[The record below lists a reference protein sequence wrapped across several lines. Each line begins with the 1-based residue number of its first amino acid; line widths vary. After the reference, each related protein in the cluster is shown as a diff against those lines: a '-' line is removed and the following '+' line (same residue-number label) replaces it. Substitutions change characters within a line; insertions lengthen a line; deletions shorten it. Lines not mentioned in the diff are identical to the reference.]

1 MGLLSS
7 QISTRDL
14 VPLCRQL
21 ATSYDAGIPILRSI
35 ALVRENA
42 RDAKTRE
49 VLLQMEN
56 SITRGASL
64 GEAAAAQSKHLP
76 VFLIQL
82 LDAGEHGGRLDIMLR
97 DLANYYEDRQR
108 MTRQVIGESIFPILQ
123 LTAAWFLGT
132 FSLGLV
138 RQLNED
144 FNINRYLGQYIAFQ
158 IAALTIFAIVVVV
171 AILLARAGTW
181 QYIWGWVANSIW
193 PFSNVT
199 RKFALARFFRSFAL
213 LVGSGLN
220 IKQCIRGAAAT
231 TANPYIEQDLLQAI
245 PIVSDGATLV
255 QAFAPVRC
263 LTPTAREM
271 LMVGEE
277 SGRLDVSLNKV
288 AEYYLAEATAALHAA
303 GRILR
308 VAITLGM
315 GLVIGYIV
323 ISFYAGY
330 LSSMDALL
338 N

>member
-1 MGLLSS
+1 MGLLSA
-7 QISTRDL
+7 QISMRDL

-82 LDAGEHGGRLDIMLR
+82 LDAGEHGGRLDVMLR

-108 MTRQVIGESIFPILQ
+108 MTRQVMGEAIFPILQ
-123 LTAAWFLGT
+123 LIAAWFLGT

-158 IAALTIFAIVVVV
+158 ISALTIFGILVVV
-171 AILLARAGTW
+171 AIILARAGTW
-181 QYIWGWVANSIW
+181 QYIWGWVANNIW

-288 AEYYLAEATAALHAA
+288 AEYHLAEATAALHAA

-308 VAITLGM
+308 VTITLGM
-315 GLVIGYIV
+315 GLLVGYIV

>member
-1 MGLLSS
+1 MGLLSA

-49 VLLQMEN
+49 VLLHMEN

-82 LDAGEHGGRLDIMLR
+82 LDAGEHGGRLDVMLR

-108 MTRQVIGESIFPILQ
+108 MTRQVIGEMIFPGLQ
-123 LTAAWFLGT
+123 LIAAWFLGT
-132 FSLGLV
+132 FALGLV
-138 RQLNED
+138 RQLNFD

-158 IAALTIFAIVVVV
+158 ISALTIFGILAVV

-181 QYIWGWVANSIW
+181 KYIWGWAANKIW

-199 RKFALARFFRSFAL
+199 QKFALARFFRSFAL

-231 TANPYIEQDLLQAI
+231 TANPYIEKDLLQAI

-263 LTPTAREM
+263 LTRTAREM

-288 AEYYLAEATAALHAA
+288 AEYHLAEATAALQAA

-308 VAITLGM
+308 VMLTLGM
-315 GLVIGYIV
+315 GLLVGYIV
-323 ISFYAGY
+323 ISFY
-330 LSSMDALL
+330 SSYFSFLDSI
-338 N
+338 